1 MDPATR
7 DAYLARIGL
16 TGGAAA
22 AALAADEPGLRTL
35 VTAHLATVPFE
46 NLSIH
51 LAEPVRLDED
61 ALLDKVVRRRRGG
74 FCYELGGAFAL
85 LLEALGFRVSRLA
98 ARVVGTD
105 SGLGPPFDH
114 LALRVDL
121 ADGPWL
127 ADVGFGRFLAGPVPF
142 GAAGPVADPAGTV
155 TWRDAPDGDLDVV
168 LDDVPQYRLETRARP
183 LRDFELGCWWHTT
196 SPRSHFTAGP
206 VCSLPTADGGRVSL
220 AARTLVTTTAD
231 GARTEG
237 LLGSEAEVLD
247 TYRSLFG
254 IALDRVPGDPR

>member
-1 MDPATR
+1 MDPTTR
-7 DAYLARIGL
+7 DAYLARIGV
-16 TGGAAA
+16 AAPSTPDA
-22 AALAADEPGLRTL
+22 QGLHAL

-51 LAEPVRLDED
+51 LGEPVPLDED
-61 ALLDKVVRRRRGG
+61 ALVDKVVRRRRGG

-85 LLEALGFRVSRLA
+85 LLESLGFRVVRLA
-98 ARVVGTD
+98 ARVIGGDGVP
-105 SGLGPPFDH
+105 GLPYDH

-142 GAAGPVADPAGTV
+142 AAAGPVADAAGTV
-155 TWRDAPDGDLDVV
+155 TWREWSDGDLDVV
-168 LDDVPQYRLETRARP
+168 LDGVPQYRLETRPRD

-196 SPRSHFTAGP
+196 SPLSHFTSGP

-220 AARTLVTTTAD
+220 TGRTMVTTAAD
-231 GARTEG
+231 GTRTERS
-237 LLGSEAEVLD
+237 LGSDDEVLA
-247 TYRSLFG
+247 TYRECFG
-254 IALDRVPGDPR
+254 IALDRLPADPA